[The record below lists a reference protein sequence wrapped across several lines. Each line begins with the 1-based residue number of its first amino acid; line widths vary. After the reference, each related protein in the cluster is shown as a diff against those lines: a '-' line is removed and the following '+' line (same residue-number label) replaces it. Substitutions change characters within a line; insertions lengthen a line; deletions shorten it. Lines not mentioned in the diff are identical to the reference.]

1 MHRSFLLSLLIL
13 PLLQVSCQCNRN
25 QSRSLDNPV
34 STTPDTINIHY
45 GNLNELRFANIGPIE
60 LLRTGRYKTI
70 SLARSSLL
78 PADSVYFS
86 KVISLIEDSRN
97 NPSRQY
103 VSPERRDT
111 VDLQWGDSTILAARY
126 SPVPHVN
133 AYFVIE
139 SIFGS
144 NVRDSVTLSQF
155 KEQGIYHSKESYIV
169 EDNGLFDTIMVF
181 LSTHDPEWGQ

>member
-1 MHRSFLLSLLIL
+1 M
-13 PLLQVSCQCNRN
+13 
-25 QSRSLDNPV
+25 
-34 STTPDTINIHY
+34 
-45 GNLNELRFANIGPIE
+45 
-60 LLRTGRYKTI
+60 
-70 SLARSSLL
+70 
-78 PADSVYFS
+78 
-86 KVISLIEDSRN
+86 
-97 NPSRQY
+97 
-103 VSPERRDT
+103 
-111 VDLQWGDSTILAARY
+111 AARY

-144 NVRDSVTLSQF
+144 NVRDTVTLSQF